1 MTIQSRISATILLL
15 KEYLEKHLELTGKVI
30 SHDFHILKANKYVN
44 HKGVCM
50 KETIS
55 KELWDTLRVTSR
67 KIETEMDPLERKR
80 TGSYYTDLKLTDI
93 MMQEL
98 ISALDL
104 NKKRICDYTFFEP
117 CVGTG
122 NFVFSYLKAVK
133 PFVNQDEAL
142 TLLDNIYV
150 SDINESALKQYK
162 SSLQV
167 FALECWNIILDD
179 KYFNAHIGTGLLID
193 VTAEKLEYIPLNRVF
208 DKKIVKKGFDIVAT
222 NPPYK
227 NLKAEKGHYSH
238 EEDYEIDKK
247 KYSSISKI
255 VSKTFKYATVGVLNL
270 YKLFVEEIIDRY
282 ANEDAFVSLLI
293 PSSILSDKTCERL
306 RTHILCDSS
315 LLSVKVISE
324 GSGYIDAQQALCTML
339 ISKGDPID
347 TVRITKDYCKNPNEI
362 ACVQLK
368 DILNENT
375 GNSIIAVSEREYE
388 TLRKLRTFPV
398 VKNLDFIMNFRGE
411 LDLTA
416 GKGFITRTQTEYPLI
431 RGRNIGFYNLID
443 SAESDSV
450 LSEFVES
457 TKKKKY
463 IDKERIICQQIAN
476 MNKER
481 RVTFAY
487 IPAGYV
493 LGNSCNFISV
503 GTNDYGLDI
512 FALLGLFN
520 SKCINWLF
528 KLTSSNNHVN
538 NYEIDSFP
546 VPINSNLLCKISHKV
561 QELLQSNN
569 EKLIEEIEELS
580 MKAYGLSEKEGE
592 NKMDFNKFVVEY
604 LLAIRHILPNL
615 SEENAN
621 QILLGKLKIDVFLD
635 GLDKFNVNVA
645 KGITSKYI
653 SLNKGYLLNHTTF
666 KLSDLDLEMI
676 KSVPQGGSWKD
687 IPMETV
693 VKSKRLKRITETGGR
708 TTLYGRI
715 DYDKPS
721 YTITTY
727 FNRPGNGTYVH
738 PMHDRVL
745 SVREAARFQTFP
757 DNYYFFGNKTQ
768 LLKQVGNA
776 VPTLLAYQIARE
788 IKIKTGCSKSIDL
801 FCGAGGMTAG
811 FKAAGISSLLSNDI
825 EESACTTLKIN
836 NPEIPVLC
844 GDITAVETK
853 DIIEKAALEGQADII
868 CGGPPCQ
875 GFSMAGFRADDDP
888 RNQLF
893 REFVAIVKRVNPKVI
908 VFENVEGL
916 LSYQGGKTYREVHQL
931 FSELGYNTEG
941 RTLMAND
948 YGVPQKRK
956 RVIIICTK
964 NDLSIMPRELFP
976 SAITVEDERQVT
988 ARDTIVDLENVECS
1002 ETAQYID
1009 CEESDILQFFKGK
1022 ISYEEYVLKKTPSP
1036 KVKSY
1041 MQSHMEEEFGQLTLD
1056 FV

>member
-1 MTIQSRISATILLL
+1 
-15 KEYLEKHLELTGKVI
+15 
-30 SHDFHILKANKYVN
+30 
-44 HKGVCM
+44 M

-67 KIETEMDPLERKR
+67 ETETGMDPLERKR
-80 TGSYYTDLKLTDI
+80 TGSYYTDLKLTDV

-98 ISALDL
+98 VAALDL
-104 NKKRICDYTFFEP
+104 NKKRICNYTFFEP
-117 CVGTG
+117 CVGSG
-122 NFVFSYLKAVK
+122 NFVFSYLKAAK
-133 PFVNQDEAL
+133 PFVNQDEAV

-150 SDINESALKQYK
+150 SDVNANALEQYR
-162 SSLQV
+162 SSLKE
-167 FALECWNIILDD
+167 FALQCWNIVLNDE
-179 KYFNAHIGTGLLID
+179 YFQTHISTGLLID
-193 VTAEKLEYIPLNRVF
+193 VTAEELEYIPLNRVF
-208 DKKIVKKGFDIVAT
+208 DNKIAEKGFDIVAT

-227 NLKAEKGHYSH
+227 NLKAEKGHYSND
-238 EEDYEIDKK
+238 EDYEIDKK

-255 VSKTFKYATVGVLNL
+255 VSKNFKYATVGVLNL

-293 PSSILSDKTCERL
+293 PSSILSDKTCEKL

-315 LLSVKVISE
+315 LLSVKVIPE

-339 ISKGDPID
+339 ISKGEKFD
-347 TVRITKDYCKNPNEI
+347 TVQITKDYCKNPNEI
-362 ACVQLK
+362 AYVQLK

-375 GNSIIAVSEREYE
+375 GNSIIAVSESEYE

-398 VKNLDFIMNFRGE
+398 VKDLDFIINSRGE

-416 GKGFITRTQTEYPLI
+416 GKDYITSVKTEYPLI
-431 RGRNIGFYNLID
+431 RGRNIGFYNLI
-443 SAESDSV
+443 ESTDGDSV
-450 LSEFVES
+450 LSEFVET
-457 TKKKKY
+457 TKKKQY
-463 IDKERIICQQIAN
+463 IDNERIICQQIAN

-487 IPAGYV
+487 IPSGYI

-503 GTNDYGLDI
+503 GINDFGLDI
-512 FALLGLFN
+512 YALLGLFN

-546 VPINSNLLCKISHKV
+546 VPIGSKLLWKISYKV
-561 QELLQSNN
+561 QELLKSNN
-569 EKLIEEIEELS
+569 EKLIEEIEKLS
-580 MKAYGLSEKEGE
+580 MMAYGLIEEEGDDE
-592 NKMDFNKFVVEY
+592 MDIDKINVDY

-615 SEENAN
+615 SEGDAN
-621 QILLGKLKIDVFLD
+621 QILAGKIKIEDFLE

-645 KGITSKYI
+645 KGITNKYT
-653 SLNKGYLLNHTTF
+653 SLSKGYLLNHSTF

-715 DYDKPS
+715 AYDKPS

-738 PMHDRVL
+738 PIHERVL
-745 SVREAARFQTFP
+745 SVREAARFQAFP
-757 DNYYFFGNKTQ
+757 DNYYFFGNKSQ

-788 IKIKTGCSKSIDL
+788 IKYKTGCSKSIDL

-811 FKAAGISSLLSNDI
+811 FKAAGILSLLSNDI

-836 NPEIPVLC
+836 NPEIQVLC
-844 GDITAVETK
+844 GDITTAETK
-853 DIIEKAALEGQADII
+853 DMIEKAALEGKADII

-893 REFVAIVKRVNPKVI
+893 REFVDIVKRVNPKVI

-916 LSYQGGKTYREVHQL
+916 LSYQAGKTYREVHQL

-964 NDLSIMPRELFP
+964 NDLGVMPSELFP

-988 ARDTIVDLENVECS
+988 AYDTIADLENVECS

-1009 CEESDILQFFKGK
+1009 FEESDILQFFKGK
-1022 ISYEEYVLKKTPSP
+1022 ISYEEYVQKKTPARIR
-1036 KVKSY
+1036 
-1041 MQSHMEEEFGQLTLD
+1041 QNHHEEEFVQLTLD
-1056 FV
+1056 LI